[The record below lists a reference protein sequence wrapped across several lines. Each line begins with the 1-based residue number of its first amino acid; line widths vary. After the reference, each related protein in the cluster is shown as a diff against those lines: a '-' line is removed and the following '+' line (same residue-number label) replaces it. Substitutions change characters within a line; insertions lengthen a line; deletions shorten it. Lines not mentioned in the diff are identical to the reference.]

1 MRAGRLGAFIPS
13 RSYVSTV
20 NVSQRPG
27 QRYAPHRG
35 AAGAGLQLAKA
46 RRAGLRRAGLG
57 LAGRGGLGTMGWARW
72 AGHDG
77 RAGHDGQGTMGW
89 ARWAGH
95 DGLGAAH
102 LEVELDGELCNAI
115 WVLRMLRSLLDHREE
130 LGRAKGLWQ
139 GAHTPSAALAKQW
152 L

>member
-35 AAGAGLQLAKA
+35 AAGAGLRLAKA
-46 RRAGLRRAGLG
+46 RRAGLRRAGLR
-57 LAGRGGLGTMGWARW
+57 LAGRGGLGVAGWARW
-72 AGHDG
+72 AGAVG
-77 RAGHDGQGTMGW
+77 R
-89 ARWAGH
+89 ARWAD

>member
-1 MRAGRLGAFIPS
+1 MSASGQASDTPRIEA
-13 RSYVSTV
+13 
-20 NVSQRPG
+20 RPAQG
-27 QRYAPHRG
+27 CG
-35 AAGAGLQLAKA
+35 W
-46 RRAGLRRAGLG
+46 LR
-57 LAGRGGLGTMGWARW
+57 RGGLGCGGLGWGWQGAVGWARW
-72 AGHDG
+72 
-77 RAGHDGQGTMGW
+77 AGHDGQGTMGW